1 MKIGNLVMASEATG
15 DGLPWITKVGIIIG
29 FGKPGSGGKEFVH
42 VIIDGCIEVFL
53 ASHVEV
59 VK

>member
-1 MKIGNLVMASEATG
+1 MKIGNLVITSEATG
-15 DGLPWITKVGIIIG
+15 GGLPWITKFGIIIG

-42 VIIDGCIEVFL
+42 VIIDGSIQVFL
-53 ASHVEV
+53 ANHVEV